1 MTTTLRCAMCHTPL
15 KSRRFQI
22 TTLMRP
28 DLTLTVGPECFRKE
42 KKARA
47 EMLARHTPQQ
57 IEEIRARI
65 LAKAGA

>member
-1 MTTTLRCAMCHTPL
+1 MTLRCDMCFKPL
-15 KSRRFQI
+15 KSQRFQI

-28 DLTLTVGPECFRKE
+28 DRTLTVGPDCFRKE

-47 EMLARHTPQQ
+47 EMLVRHTPQQ

-65 LAKAGA
+65 LAKAAQ

>member
-1 MTTTLRCAMCHTPL
+1 MTKTLRCDMCFKPL
-15 KSRRFQI
+15 KSRRYQI

-28 DLTLTVGPECFRKE
+28 DRTLTVGPDCFRKE
-42 KKARA
+42 REARA

-65 LAKAGA
+65 RASDAL